1 MRGSCWTKRVSVCIY
16 FQFILDLQEP
26 VRKKRPA
33 KAKRKKQQHTQ
44 QIPTSLPATATTSGD
59 TDPLQPTNPSQL
71 PAPAEGVDS
80 STTVGASSTAV
91 EKPAA
96 TACAAPQLE
105 PLVNVWR
112 DLNYRCLRCLHVWN
126 LPQTDEAVVALV
138 SVPINHR

>member
-1 MRGSCWTKRVSVCIY
+1 MCVCIY

-26 VRKKRPA
+26 VRKKIPA
-33 KAKRKKQQHTQ
+33 KAKRKRQQHTQ
-44 QIPTSLPATATTSGD
+44 QISASLPATATTSD
-59 TDPLQPTNPSQL
+59 ADPLQPTNPPLL

-80 STTVGASSTAV
+80 STTVVASSTAV

-96 TACAAPQLE
+96 TACARPKLE

-138 SVPINHR
+138 SVSVNHR